1 VSQRQRQLTT
11 LPPQARRPVVG
22 LVVLCAAVVAVGAA
36 LYHGQR
42 RAGPLDDAVDDWLFT
57 IFGRFRMLLY
67 QLLHVADLPVVAS
80 VLAVVAV
87 TAVLRARP
95 DIAALAV
102 VGPAAA
108 IGLTELV
115 LKPLV
120 RRRYNNWL
128 SYPSGHTVGMLST
141 CTVLAVILL
150 GAGLTLALRVAV
162 GVLLSAVSVIVVLAL
177 IVDGFHYF
185 TDTVAG
191 AALSVGVV
199 LLVALAVDA
208 VTVTRPPVRESAS
221 V

>member
-1 VSQRQRQLTT
+1 V
-11 LPPQARRPVVG
+11 
-22 LVVLCAAVVAVGAA
+22 
-36 LYHGQR
+36 
-42 RAGPLDDAVDDWLFT
+42 
-57 IFGRFRMLLY
+57 ILY
-67 QLLHVADLPVVAS
+67 QLLHVADLPVVGT

-87 TAVLRARP
+87 TALLRARP

-102 VGPAAA
+102 IGPLAA
-108 IGLTELV
+108 IGLTEVV

-120 RRRYNNWL
+120 QRRYNNWL

-141 CTVLAVILL
+141 CTALGVIVL
-150 GAGLTLALRVAV
+150 GAGLTLALRVAI
-162 GVLLSAVSVIVVLAL
+162 GVLLSAVSAVVVLAL

-191 AALSVGVV
+191 VALSVGVV

-208 VTVTRPPVRESAS
+208 VTVTRPAVSEPTS